1 MSSIL
6 PTGFNIGSW
15 SKGLEASVETHKP
28 NIKSNTQSFDRSVG
42 GVAFNKVSTPQYN
55 THLGSRKRNKK
66 MGEFISSVR
75 DQVAQTKEKEQMS
88 APNAGDDDGGTSLN
102 VAATSVPV
110 RAVGKGGRKPA
121 PKKKKKKKPAVT
133 SGGRVSK
140 KKKTTS
146 SATIK
151 RLQKAR
157 SLQLLPARSRSN
169 KSTKKS

>member
-1 MSSIL
+1 MASIL

-42 GVAFNKVSTPQYN
+42 GVAFNKVNTPQYN
-55 THLGSRKRNKK
+55 THLGARKRNKK

-88 APNAGDDDGGTSLN
+88 APTAGDDDGGTSLN

-110 RAVGKGGRKPA
+110 RAVGKGRRKPA
-121 PKKKKKKKPAVT
+121 PKKKKKPAAT
-133 SGGRVSK
+133 SGGRVKK

-146 SATIK
+146 SAAIK

-157 SLQLLPARSRSN
+157 SLQLLPARRRSN
-169 KSTKKS
+169 KSKKKS